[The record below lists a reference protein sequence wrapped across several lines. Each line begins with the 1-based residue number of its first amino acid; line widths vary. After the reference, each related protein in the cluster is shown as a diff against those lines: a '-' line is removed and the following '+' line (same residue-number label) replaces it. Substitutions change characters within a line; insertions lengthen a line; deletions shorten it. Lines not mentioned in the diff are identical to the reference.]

1 MSEQELLR
9 TALVLPPRARRVLC
23 VWAAVPGLV
32 CAPFAFWQS
41 VWAGAVFCAVWAAL
55 VALVRARCCSFVAA
69 LTADS
74 VTVQAGVAVPVLHR
88 IPRRAVTGVQLLRT
102 PLLWAA
108 GCTVLL
114 VRSPGL
120 QLVLPGIPAAQAT
133 ALAAL
138 HLLRKTLLVYLLP
151 LVQVLFDRNW
161 DALRAALRQE
171 LVLLVFISAVCWA
184 VYYASRWQVDA
195 EGTVHVSWRLGVRL
209 DRALRAEGLA
219 ALVLEQPLLYRLTGA
234 CRVVLYPVGQTK
246 TITLYL
252 TRQQAAEL
260 ADVLLPVTDPLWH
273 APKGG
278 EKLAFTVLGANGL
291 STLFLWWLAI
301 HQTQSYTPD
310 AQTAAL
316 AQLGQLAAFA
326 ARWLPLGT
334 AWLLVLAGTLF
345 CISLVRSALQAVH
358 YTVWRTDTQ
367 LGSRGGLV
375 RRYEM
380 RLRLSQL
387 NYADLRR
394 SPATWALHY
403 CPVFVSAGACR
414 PELPLFVWR
423 EGTPLLRELL
433 PEMAQLPPD
442 TRADTTDRSVVFF
455 LPAGIPLALCLLLT
469 AVSRTTLPA
478 LTLPLLIP
486 TGVFAALLGAA
497 AVGWHREGVWQQQGQ
512 LLLCRQHRFHL
523 HQLCV
528 FHPDTCFTALQSPW
542 AVTVQ
547 RANLTLVFPGK
558 EKVTVRSVPL
568 AALDFLGI

>member
-1 MSEQELLR
+1 MNREKHFH
-9 TALVLPPRARRVLC
+9 P
-23 VWAAVPGLV
+23 
-32 CAPFAFWQS
+32 
-41 VWAGAVFCAVWAAL
+41 
-55 VALVRARCCSFVAA
+55 
-69 LTADS
+69 
-74 VTVQAGVAVPVLHR
+74 
-88 IPRRAVTGVQLLRT
+88 
-102 PLLWAA
+102 
-108 GCTVLL
+108 
-114 VRSPGL
+114 
-120 QLVLPGIPAAQAT
+120 
-133 ALAAL
+133 LAAL

-184 VYYASRWQVDA
+184 VYYGGRWQVDA

-252 TRQQAAEL
+252 TRQQAEEL

-278 EKLAFTVLGANGL
+278 EKLAFTVLGANGV
-291 STLFLWWLAI
+291 STLILWWLAI
-301 HQTQSYTPD
+301 HQTQSYAPD

-326 ARWLPLGT
+326 ARWLPLGM

-403 CPVFVSAGACR
+403 CPVFVSAAAPEHPRRYHR
-414 PELPLFVWR
+414 PQHGVLFA
-423 EGTPLLRELL
+423 GGH
-433 PEMAQLPPD
+433 
-442 TRADTTDRSVVFF
+442 
-455 LPAGIPLALCLLLT
+455 PAG
-469 AVSRTTLPA
+469 TLPA
-478 LTLPLLIP
+478 ADG
-486 TGVFAALLGAA
+486 GVPHYPARAHPAAAHPHRGVCRPAGRCRRGLAPGGRMAAKGTAAALSAAPVPSAPAVRVPPGHRLYCVAIPLGGDGAA
-497 AVGWHREGVWQQQGQ
+497 CQPDP
-512 LLLCRQHRFHL
+512 CISRQRKGHG
-523 HQLCV
+523 
-528 FHPDTCFTALQSPW
+528 A
-542 AVTVQ
+542 Q
-547 RANLTLVFPGK
+547 RAACG
-558 EKVTVRSVPL
+558 S
-568 AALDFLGI
+568 

>member
-1 MSEQELLR
+1 MTER
-9 TALVLPPRARRVLC
+9 
-23 VWAAVPGLV
+23 GFH
-32 CAPFAFWQS
+32 PFA
-41 VWAGAVFCAVWAAL
+41 
-55 VALVRARCCSFVAA
+55 
-69 LTADS
+69 
-74 VTVQAGVAVPVLHR
+74 VLHF
-88 IPRRAVTGVQLLRT
+88 
-102 PLLWAA
+102 
-108 GCTVLL
+108 
-114 VRSPGL
+114 
-120 QLVLPGIPAAQAT
+120 
-133 ALAAL
+133 
-138 HLLRKTLLVYLLP
+138 LRKTLLVYLLP
-151 LVQVLFDRNW
+151 LLQVLFQRNW
-161 DALRAALRQE
+161 QALWAALAQDAALFFLLT
-171 LVLLVFISAVCWA
+171 LVSAA
-184 VYYASRWQVDA
+184 VLHASRWQVDE
-195 EGTVHVSWRLGVRL
+195 EGCLCIRWRLVVRL
-209 DRALRAEGLA
+209 DRCLRADGLA
-219 ALVLEQPLLYRLTGA
+219 ALTIERPLLYRLA
-234 CRVVLYPVGQTK
+234 DASRVVLYPAGQK
-246 TITLYL
+246 RAITLHL
-252 TRQQAAEL
+252 TRQDAQRL
-260 ADVLLPVTDPLWH
+260 ADRMMPVGDAVAHTPR
-273 APKGG
+273 GS
-278 EKLAFTVLGANGL
+278 EKLAFAVLGANGL
-291 STLFLWWLAI
+291 STLALLMLALR
-301 HQTQSYTPD
+301 QSEPYAPD
-310 AQTAAL
+310 AQTAAF
-316 AQLGQLAAFA
+316 AHLGRIAAWA
-326 ARWLPLGT
+326 ARWLPVGT
-334 AWLLVLAGTLF
+334 AWLLVLGGALF
-345 CISLVRSALQAVH
+345 CASLARSAAHAAH

-380 RLRLSQL
+380 RLRLCQL

-442 TRADTTDRSVVFF
+442 TRADTTDRSMVFF

-568 AALDFLGI
+568 AALDFLEI

>member
-1 MSEQELLR
+1 MSREKHFH
-9 TALVLPPRARRVLC
+9 P
-23 VWAAVPGLV
+23 
-32 CAPFAFWQS
+32 
-41 VWAGAVFCAVWAAL
+41 
-55 VALVRARCCSFVAA
+55 
-69 LTADS
+69 
-74 VTVQAGVAVPVLHR
+74 
-88 IPRRAVTGVQLLRT
+88 
-102 PLLWAA
+102 
-108 GCTVLL
+108 
-114 VRSPGL
+114 
-120 QLVLPGIPAAQAT
+120 
-133 ALAAL
+133 LAAL

-184 VYYASRWQVDA
+184 VYYGGRWQVDA

-219 ALVLEQPLLYRLTGA
+219 ALILEQPLLYRLTGA

-252 TRQQAAEL
+252 TRQQAEEL

-291 STLFLWWLAI
+291 STLILWWLAI
-301 HQTQSYTPD
+301 HQTQSYAPD

-367 LGSRGGLV
+367 LGSRGGFV
-375 RRYEM
+375 HQYEM
-380 RLRLSQL
+380 RVQLRHLS
-387 NYADLRR
+387 YADVRR

-403 CPVFVSAGACR
+403 SPVFLTASRCQ
-414 PELPLFVWR
+414 PEI
-423 EGTPLLRELL
+423 PLLVWPENGPFLQEML
-433 PEMAQLPPD
+433 PGFVPPPD
-442 TRADTTDRSVVFF
+442 TPADTRNRSRIFF
-455 LPAGIPLALCLLLT
+455 LPAGIPCGLCLLLT
-469 AVSRTTLPA
+469 VASRYTLPG
-478 LTLPLLIP
+478 LTVPLLVL
-486 TGVFAALLGAA
+486 TAGFAALLGAA
-497 AVGWHREGVWQQQGQ
+497 FAGYRREGVWLREGHLTLRIQRG
-512 LLLCRQHRFHL
+512 FHM
-523 HQLCV
+523 HNICV
-528 FHPDTCFTALQSPW
+528 FCPDTALTALQSPW
-542 AVTVQ
+542 AAAVHRT
-547 RANLTLVFPGK
+547 NLTLTFPGK
-558 EKVTVRSVPL
+558 LRLKVRSVRCSEL
-568 AALDFLGI
+568 NFMNL

>member
-1 MSEQELLR
+1 MNREKHFH
-9 TALVLPPRARRVLC
+9 P
-23 VWAAVPGLV
+23 
-32 CAPFAFWQS
+32 
-41 VWAGAVFCAVWAAL
+41 
-55 VALVRARCCSFVAA
+55 
-69 LTADS
+69 
-74 VTVQAGVAVPVLHR
+74 
-88 IPRRAVTGVQLLRT
+88 
-102 PLLWAA
+102 
-108 GCTVLL
+108 
-114 VRSPGL
+114 
-120 QLVLPGIPAAQAT
+120 
-133 ALAAL
+133 LAAL

-252 TRQQAAEL
+252 TRQQAEEL

-301 HQTQSYTPD
+301 HQTQSYAPD

-316 AQLGQLAAFA
+316 AQLGQLAALA
-326 ARWLPLGT
+326 ARWLPLGM

-358 YTVWRTDTQ
+358 YT
-367 LGSRGGLV
+367 
-375 RRYEM
+375 
-380 RLRLSQL
+380 
-387 NYADLRR
+387 
-394 SPATWALHY
+394 
-403 CPVFVSAGACR
+403 
-414 PELPLFVWR
+414 VWR

-528 FHPDTCFTALQSPW
+528 FHPDTGFTALQSPW

-568 AALDFLGI
+568 AALDFLEI

>member
-1 MSEQELLR
+1 MNREKHFH
-9 TALVLPPRARRVLC
+9 P
-23 VWAAVPGLV
+23 
-32 CAPFAFWQS
+32 
-41 VWAGAVFCAVWAAL
+41 
-55 VALVRARCCSFVAA
+55 
-69 LTADS
+69 
-74 VTVQAGVAVPVLHR
+74 
-88 IPRRAVTGVQLLRT
+88 
-102 PLLWAA
+102 
-108 GCTVLL
+108 
-114 VRSPGL
+114 
-120 QLVLPGIPAAQAT
+120 
-133 ALAAL
+133 LAAL

-209 DRALRAEGLA
+209 DRALRTEGLA

-252 TRQQAAEL
+252 TRQQAEEL

-301 HQTQSYTPD
+301 HQTQSYAPD

-326 ARWLPLGT
+326 ARWLPLGM

-375 RRYEM
+375 RDAAAALPAE
-380 RLRLSQL
+380 
-387 NYADLRR
+387 LRR
-394 SPATWALHY
+394 SAP
-403 CPVFVSAGACR
+403 
-414 PELPLFVWR
+414 LPR
-423 EGTPLLRELL
+423 HMG
-433 PEMAQLPPD
+433 
-442 TRADTTDRSVVFF
+442 
-455 LPAGIPLALCLLLT
+455 
-469 AVSRTTLPA
+469 
-478 LTLPLLIP
+478 
-486 TGVFAALLGAA
+486 AALLPGICLGRGVPPGAAFVRLAGGHHAAAGAA
-497 AVGWHREGVWQQQGQ
+497 AGDGAAAPGHP
-512 LLLCRQHRFHL
+512 CRHH
-523 HQLCV
+523 
-528 FHPDTCFTALQSPW
+528 
-542 AVTVQ
+542 
-547 RANLTLVFPGK
+547 
-558 EKVTVRSVPL
+558 
-568 AALDFLGI
+568 

>member
-1 MSEQELLR
+1 MNREKHFH
-9 TALVLPPRARRVLC
+9 P
-23 VWAAVPGLV
+23 
-32 CAPFAFWQS
+32 
-41 VWAGAVFCAVWAAL
+41 
-55 VALVRARCCSFVAA
+55 
-69 LTADS
+69 
-74 VTVQAGVAVPVLHR
+74 
-88 IPRRAVTGVQLLRT
+88 
-102 PLLWAA
+102 
-108 GCTVLL
+108 
-114 VRSPGL
+114 
-120 QLVLPGIPAAQAT
+120 
-133 ALAAL
+133 LAAL

-161 DALRAALRQE
+161 DALRAALRQD
-171 LVLLVFISAVCWA
+171 LVLLFFISAVCWA
-184 VYYASRWQVDA
+184 VYYGGRWQVDA

-219 ALVLEQPLLYRLTGA
+219 ALMLEQPLLYRLTGA

-252 TRQQAAEL
+252 TRQQAEEL

-291 STLFLWWLAI
+291 STLILWWLAI
-301 HQTQSYTPD
+301 HQTQSYAPD

-394 SPATWALHY
+394 PA
-403 CPVFVSAGACR
+403 P
-414 PELPLFVWR
+414 LPR
-423 EGTPLLRELL
+423 HMG
-433 PEMAQLPPD
+433 
-442 TRADTTDRSVVFF
+442 
-455 LPAGIPLALCLLLT
+455 
-469 AVSRTTLPA
+469 
-478 LTLPLLIP
+478 
-486 TGVFAALLGAA
+486 AALLPGIRLGRGVPPGAALVRLAGGHSAAAGAA
-497 AVGWHREGVWQQQGQ
+497 ARDGAAAPG
-512 LLLCRQHRFHL
+512 
-523 HQLCV
+523 
-528 FHPDTCFTALQSPW
+528 HP
-542 AVTVQ
+542 
-547 RANLTLVFPGK
+547 R
-558 EKVTVRSVPL
+558 RHH
-568 AALDFLGI
+568 